1 MILYAEACEDFPKN
15 ETCSLDYCDNFCSN
29 KSPFS
34 VRWHPARPEP
44 KDTQLFFCK
53 KYCTK
58 LEKVEAYMLKEL
70 FDIYFTSL
78 KVGAM
83 TFGGGYA
90 MLPILQKEVVE
101 KKDWNTEEE
110 ILDYYAL
117 AQCLPGII
125 VVNTLGFVG
134 QKRKGTVGAIV
145 SGLGAITPPLIIIT
159 IIAVLLTAFA
169 DVAAV
174 QNAFA
179 GIRVCVCV
187 LIFNSILKLWK
198 SSMVDK
204 KCLAIFL
211 LVAVGSYFIDLS
223 PILFVVGSGILG
235 ILIQIAGR
243 RKVK

>member
-1 MILYAEACEDFPKN
+1 
-15 ETCSLDYCDNFCSN
+15 
-29 KSPFS
+29 
-34 VRWHPARPEP
+34 
-44 KDTQLFFCK
+44 
-53 KYCTK
+53 
-58 LEKVEAYMLKEL
+58 MLKEL

-117 AQCLPGII
+117 AQCLPDII
-125 VVNTLGFVG
+125 MVNTLGFVG

-159 IIAVLLTAFA
+159 IIAALLTAFA

-211 LVAVGSYFIDLS
+211 IVAVGSYFIDLS

>member
-15 ETCSLDYCDNFCSN
+15 KTCSL
-29 KSPFS
+29 
-34 VRWHPARPEP
+34 RPSGCALRISKIAVISLVSASFYFMKILHEAIVERR
-44 KDTQLFFCK
+44 QG
-53 KYCTK
+53 
-58 LEKVEAYMLKEL
+58 LERVEAYMLKEL

-101 KKDWNTEEE
+101 KKAWNTEEE

-125 VVNTLGFVG
+125 MVNTLGFVG
-134 QKRKGTVGAIV
+134 QKRKGTIGAIV

-159 IIAVLLTAFA
+159 IIAALLTAFA

-211 LVAVGSYFIDLS
+211 IVAVGSYFIDIS